1 MKLIVSRAIR
11 YLFMALFAAFV
22 LIPAY
27 EIWVGDLPWLESKA
41 QILANITF
49 EKTEI
54 WKRVFTFYLALW
66 CGKAILWA
74 LNTASS
80 KPT

>member
-1 MKLIVSRAIR
+1 MMIILKRALYYLLFSLII
-11 YLFMALFAAFV
+11 AFV

-27 EIWVGDLPWLESKA
+27 EIFVGGLPMQDAW
-41 QILANITF
+41 QNIRDNISF
-49 EKTEI
+49 QSIEI

-74 LNTASS
+74 LSTASM
-80 KPT
+80 KPQ